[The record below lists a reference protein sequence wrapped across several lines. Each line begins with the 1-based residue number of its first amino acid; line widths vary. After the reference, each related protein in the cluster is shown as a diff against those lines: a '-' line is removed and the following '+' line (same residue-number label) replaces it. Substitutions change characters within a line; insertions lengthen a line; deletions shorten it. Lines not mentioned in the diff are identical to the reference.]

1 MQEHST
7 KASFSSLK
15 KACANAIA
23 GTKSTLKRVSDLLA
37 KGISDLL
44 KQNEPDYAKTDAEI
58 DALVRDTVETV
69 DDKLKGFEFREPGRV
84 QYSLGQIF
92 ILIRLAQNA
101 GVHGTVDMERWFD
114 THHND
119 LKNVSEVLGCR
130 LSRTTLL
137 RFYKNVPHEYFG
149 EKMADVVI
157 ADYIRIRIE
166 DGTYHTNELGMRD
179 VLTFDGQIIRASQ
192 HLKVNQPDEG
202 EGNEHESGFVL
213 TQLYSANYKVTIS
226 QKICKKKN
234 NEADAAIRMMKK
246 EFVYNTVV
254 TCDALNSTNAVAKHV
269 LDCKADYFF
278 GVKKNNRN
286 AYNAADDFFTDV
298 LYAKKEGRKID
309 GLISEECTINA
320 GGNGLYVTKQIH
332 IMPIKLFPLKKSKKK
347 KAFENFPGAETVSC
361 IITETRV
368 LRTNEVYRDIKYFIS
383 SLEADKEKN
392 PNVAMDFLYI
402 KRKEWTVQTCH
413 KAIDYYF
420 RQDGKGF
427 MDENSADV
435 STTMTKFAL
444 NALSRERNRLNDNPT
459 VTTPVTHGYVME
471 ACNTDI
477 WYNFK
482 IFKDGLNLSLAKP
495 EAPTIDDKERWLKEQ
510 EARDKQIA
518 DWNHGLKSIEQQ
530 QAQDEILNGLK
541 PVPSGAPPI
550 GSGCM
555 TFRLDAVIPE
565 HRIGMRMRRSMVDGW
580 NGMSSA
586 TA

>member
-1 MQEHST
+1 
-7 KASFSSLK
+7 
-15 KACANAIA
+15 
-23 GTKSTLKRVSDLLA
+23 
-37 KGISDLL
+37 
-44 KQNEPDYAKTDAEI
+44 
-58 DALVRDTVETV
+58 
-69 DDKLKGFEFREPGRV
+69 
-84 QYSLGQIF
+84 
-92 ILIRLAQNA
+92 
-101 GVHGTVDMERWFD
+101 
-114 THHND
+114 
-119 LKNVSEVLGCR
+119 
-130 LSRTTLL
+130 
-137 RFYKNVPHEYFG
+137 
-149 EKMADVVI
+149 
-157 ADYIRIRIE
+157 
-166 DGTYHTNELGMRD
+166 MRD

-286 AYNAADDFFTDV
+286 AFNAADDFFTDV

-320 GGNGLYVTKQIH
+320 GGNGIYVTKQID

-347 KAFENFPGAETVSC
+347 KAFENFPGAESVSR
-361 IITETRV
+361 IVTETRV
-368 LRTNEVYRDIKYFIS
+368 LRTNEVYRDVKYFIS
-383 SLEADKEKN
+383 SLDADKEKN
-392 PNVAMDFLYI
+392 PNVALDFLNI
-402 KRKEWTVQTCH
+402 KRKEWTVETCH

-427 MDENSADV
+427 KDENSADV

-444 NALSRERNRLNDNPT
+444 NSLGRERNRFNDNPT
-459 VTTPVTHGYVME
+459 IKTPVTLGFVME

-495 EAPTIDDKERWLKEQ
+495 AAPTIEDKERWLKEQ
-510 EARDKQIA
+510 EARDKLIA

-530 QAQDEILNGLK
+530 QAQDEVLNGLK
-541 PVPSGAPPI
+541 PVPIGTPPI

-565 HRIGMRMRRSMVDGW
+565 HRIGMRMRRSLVDGW